1 MAKVLVDYDPEKHKG
16 LPLYEVVTVKVE
28 GDPDLIGT
36 TYRPA
41 KVPEEVAAKIPWY
54 YVVEVEEEE
63 A

>member
-16 LPLYEVVTVKVE
+16 LPLYEVVTVKV
-28 GDPDLIGT
+28 DDLIGT

-41 KVPEEVAAKIPWY
+41 DVPEEVAAKIPWY